1 MLKCSACGRQ
11 VEKLPEGRVR
21 CPHCG
26 SRVLLKVRPD
36 VVRKVK
42 AR

>member
-1 MLKCSACGRQ
+1 MFKCSVCGRL

-26 SRVLLKVRPD
+26 SRVLLKVRPET
-36 VVRKVK
+36 VKKVK
-42 AR
+42 AK